1 MLPSSWPR
9 LAVYSPCFESEVV
22 IGFPRQAAY
31 LGPGLSTPVSGKLM
45 TTDHS
50 SLLLNFIMCFKVE
63 KEKDQC
69 VSFKI

>member
-9 LAVYSPCFESEVV
+9 LAVYSPCFESEAV
-22 IGFPRQAAY
+22 IGFPRQPAN
-31 LGPGLSTPVSGKLM
+31 LDPSLSTPISGKLM